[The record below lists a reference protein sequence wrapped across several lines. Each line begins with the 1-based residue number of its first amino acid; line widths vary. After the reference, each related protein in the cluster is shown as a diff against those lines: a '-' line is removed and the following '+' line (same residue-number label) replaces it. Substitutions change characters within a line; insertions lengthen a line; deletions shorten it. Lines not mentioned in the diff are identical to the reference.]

1 MLTHQFS
8 WTARSGVSLLAAAA
22 LALLSA
28 CASNS
33 QPAGAHEEESAQ
45 ESDSDLSGGV
55 PALAPETEDRGA
67 YPNQDLTENL
77 LYEYLL
83 AEIAVQRGNVALAAQ
98 AYVDLAKR
106 TRDPRIARRAT
117 EVALY
122 ARMNNAA
129 IEAATIWHETDP
141 GSTRALEALA
151 GMLVSVGRYDEALP
165 RLKELLSGS
174 TSDPASRI
182 ALLPRMLANA
192 QDKAAAFRLTQ
203 SVAADYPKVPEAHYA
218 VARMAAN
225 AGEDRIALDE
235 VRAARQLRPDWEAAV
250 LLEAQLLQKTSVDQ
264 AAAVLSDYL

>member
-83 AEIAVQRGNVALAAQ
+83 AEIAAQRGNVGLAAQ

-129 IEAATIWHETDP
+129 IEAAQIWQEAEP
-141 GSTRALEALA
+141 QSPRARQALVGLLLNA
-151 GMLVSVGRYDEALP
+151 GRYDEALP
-165 RLKELLSGS
+165 HLKKILAE
-174 TSDPASRI
+174 TDAKPA
-182 ALLPRMLANA
+182 
-192 QDKAAAFRLTQ
+192 
-203 SVAADYPKVPEAHYA
+203 E
-218 VARMAAN
+218 
-225 AGEDRIALDE
+225 
-235 VRAARQLRPDWEAAV
+235 
-250 LLEAQLLQKTSVDQ
+250 
-264 AAAVLSDYL
+264 